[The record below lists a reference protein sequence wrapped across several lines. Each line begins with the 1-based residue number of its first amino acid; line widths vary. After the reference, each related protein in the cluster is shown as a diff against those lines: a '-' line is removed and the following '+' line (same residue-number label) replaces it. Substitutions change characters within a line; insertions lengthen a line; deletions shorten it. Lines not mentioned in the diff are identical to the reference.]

1 MAGHVACVGK
11 SKTPYR
17 VLIGNLRRPLGGP
30 RGRWEDN
37 IIVHLKEIGLEG
49 TDWINLTCG
58 RVL

>member
-1 MAGHVACVGK
+1 MAWRVACVGE
-11 SKTPYR
+11 SRTAHR
-17 VLIGNLRRPLGGP
+17 VLIGNLKRPFGGP

-37 IIVHLKEIGLEG
+37 IKVHLKEIGLQG